1 MSESTSTT
9 TCPHCGATAF
19 GNFCSNCGNSL
30 ARSHCVKCA
39 AELAPGAKFCHRCGA
54 VVDAAAPRANVA
66 APPSPSSRELAP
78 NESDLGSKL
87 PWAVAGIALVA
98 LIALVAVQR
107 ASHGG
112 AEAAPSPASNVA
124 GGAAGVDISSMTPE
138 ERADRLFN
146 RIMRYAEQGK
156 ADSVQ
161 VFAPMAIQAFEM
173 LGTFTPDQ
181 RYDLGRIAEVAGDP
195 VIAAA
200 QADTILRA
208 SPTHLLG
215 LTLAASAALMQK
227 DNTKAN
233 DYLRRLAAAAPA
245 ERAKRLPEYD
255 VHANDINA
263 ALAQA
268 PKK

>member
-30 ARSHCVKCA
+30 ARSRCVKCA

-66 APPSPSSRELAP
+66 APPSSRDLAP

-107 ASHGG
+107 ASHSG
-112 AEAAPSPASNVA
+112 AEAAPSPASNGA
-124 GGAAGVDISSMTPE
+124 GGATGVDISSMTPQ

-156 ADSVQ
+156 TDSVQ
-161 VFAPMAIQAFEM
+161 FFAPMAIQAFEM

-200 QADTILRA
+200 QADTILKA

-255 VHANDINA
+255 VHANDIDA